1 MGISDRLRKSFRQL
15 LQRPGATVSLA
26 PYEALIGDI
35 EDREAEIQAWS
46 DAELTTAARA
56 MLPGNRA
63 NTDSTNGKS
72 DAVDDA
78 SDTGE
83 SGGADESGAVG
94 LDIDEPSDSADA
106 VDTELGAVVAALTR
120 DEIIEVCA
128 LGREAG
134 RRALGERAFDVQL
147 FGAMA
152 MLDGRIAEMATGEG
166 KTLAAVIAAF
176 GHVVRGSRV
185 HVLTVNDY
193 LARRDATWM
202 GPVYEL
208 LGITVAAV
216 GEGSTHDERAAAYA
230 SDVTYAS
237 ISEAGFD
244 FLRDQLIVD
253 AAESVLPPMATVIID
268 EADSILIDEARVP
281 LVLAG
286 SIGDSDDESIAAAT
300 ATLVATLRPGRDFN
314 VVDDR
319 RNVQLTNRGAVVVER
334 AFGGV
339 DLYEEGSLHRLTA
352 VNQAL
357 HARALLTRDVDYIVR
372 DGKVALVDEF
382 RGRVARRRRWPD
394 GLQAAV
400 EAKEGLVATDE
411 GQVLGSITVQA
422 FIGLY
427 PTVCGMTGTAMKIGD
442 QLREFYRLEVAVIP
456 PNRPCI
462 RVDEPDRVYASAEEK
477 EIALIA
483 EVAAAHETGRPVLVG
498 TLDVAESERLASRMR
513 AQGIECAVLN
523 AKNDAEEAAIIAEAG
538 GVGAVTVSTQMAGRG
553 TDIRL
558 GGSTEAHR
566 DAVVELGGLFII
578 GAGRHDSS
586 RVDDQLRGRAG
597 RQGDPGGSVFY
608 VSSEDPLVVTN
619 DEHVDGRADWDGR
632 ITGPNAD
639 EAVAHAQRVA
649 EGVAFEIHRNTW
661 RYGVLIERQRQLLAA
676 RRAELLTT
684 DAAADLISERSERYA
699 EVAEEIGDEAT
710 ARIARLIALYRLD
723 EGWADHLAMLADIR
737 EGVHLRA
744 LGRQDPLDEFHRAAI
759 PAFRE
764 FMSAAEDKTVETFD
778 AAQIDS
784 PDWTPDD
791 VGLSRPSATWT
802 YMVHDNPFGSEIE
815 RFFANAAR
823 ALLGRT

>member
-1 MGISDRLRKSFRQL
+1 VGITDRLKKSFRQL

-26 PYEALIGDI
+26 PYEALISEI
-35 EDREAEIQAWS
+35 EDREAELREFS
-46 DAELTTAARA
+46 DAELTAAARA
-56 MLPGNRA
+56 MFSVNR
-63 NTDSTNGKS
+63 S
-72 DAVDDA
+72 DIAEDESKPDTVDD
-78 SDTGE
+78 SGE
-83 SGGADESGAVG
+83 SDDADDSALADADG
-94 LDIDEPSDSADA
+94 DEPSDSADVTGA
-106 VDTELGAVVAALTR
+106 EAGAVVAALTP
-120 DEIIEVCA
+120 EEVIEVCA

-134 RRALGERAFDVQL
+134 RRALAERAFDVQL

-166 KTLAAVIAAF
+166 KTLAAAIAAF

-202 GPVYEL
+202 GPVYAL
-208 LGITVAAV
+208 LGVSVAAV
-216 GEGSTHDERAAAYA
+216 GESSTHDERVAAYA

-244 FLRDQLIVD
+244 FLRDQLVVD
-253 AAESVLPPMATVIID
+253 AADSVVPPMSTVIID

-286 SIGDSDDESIAAAT
+286 SIGDTDDESIAAAS

-319 RNVQLTNRGAVVVER
+319 RNVQLTDRGAIVVER

-339 DLYEEGSLHRLTA
+339 DLYDEDSLPRLTA

-427 PTVCGMTGTAMKIGD
+427 PTVCGMTGTAVKIGD

-477 EIALIA
+477 EVALIA
-483 EVAAAHETGRPVLVG
+483 EVAEAHETGRPVLVG
-498 TLDVAESERLASRMR
+498 TLDVAESERLASRLR
-513 AQGIECAVLN
+513 SQGIECVVLN

-538 GVGAVTVSTQMAGRG
+538 GLNAVTVSTQMAGRG

-558 GGSTEAHR
+558 GGSTEADR
-566 DAVVELGGLFII
+566 DAVVALGGLLVI

-597 RQGDPGGSVFY
+597 RQGDPGGSVFL
-608 VSSEDPLVVTN
+608 VSSEDSLVVTN
-619 DEHVDGRADWDGR
+619 EEHVGGRADWDGR
-632 ITGPNAD
+632 ITDPNAD

-676 RRAELLTT
+676 RRAELLTS
-684 DAAADLISERSERYA
+684 DAAAELISGRSEHYA
-699 EVAEEIGDEAT
+699 EVADEIGNEAT
-710 ARIARLIALYRLD
+710 ARIARLIALYQLD
-723 EGWADHLAMLADIR
+723 AGWADHLAMLADIR

-764 FMSAAEDKTVETFD
+764 FMAAAEDKTVETFD
-778 AAQIDS
+778 DAQIDS

-791 VGLSRPSATWT
+791 VGLSRPTATWT